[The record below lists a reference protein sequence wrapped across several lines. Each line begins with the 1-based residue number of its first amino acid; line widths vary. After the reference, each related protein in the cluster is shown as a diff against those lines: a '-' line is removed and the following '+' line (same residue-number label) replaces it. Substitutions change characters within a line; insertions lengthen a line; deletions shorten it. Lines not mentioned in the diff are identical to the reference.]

1 MRSRIE
7 CGMSTLPNSAF
18 TLTTF
23 RVDDLPL
30 LVSVIR
36 AMHLD
41 VILDDSVP
49 THGNTLRQNALTNGE
64 ALCLW
69 IVYLLCAGTH
79 RKWKVEEWVAL
90 HTVLLTRLWGAPVPA
105 SDFTDDRLTTLLSY
119 LARAPVQEAIDRLL
133 CQCTLSLYELQATHI
148 RLDATVLTGYHQV
161 TADGIMQYGHA
172 KGGPEGRTQCK
183 LMAAA
188 TPAGQYLTG
197 QYHPGQR
204 ADDPLYVPLLTR
216 LFRWALPAGMLVV
229 GDSKMGALAT
239 RRHIIAHQH
248 HYYMPLS
255 EAAVTDA
262 DKARWIAEAAQG
274 SLDHF
279 TAFTPIFRDEEL
291 LGYGFEFTRT
301 YTVVAGE
308 AAVWT
313 ERVQIIRSLNL
324 AGAGHRALDRRLE
337 KARTA
342 LFALT
347 PAPKQRV
354 TQYTEE
360 GSLREAIT
368 AILCRHQVHDVLSV
382 SFQWDR
388 SYQTPKA
395 PAGRLVITAVTVDPV
410 QYQTRRHQCGWRIYV
425 TSAPRERLGLDAG
438 QLLYREGAGQG
449 IERMNRLLKDHD
461 TLGLDRLYVVKSQQI
476 VGISYFVTLAQ
487 RVGQYIET
495 TIRHGLVEAGEE
507 LPEYSPGQKSSAHP
521 TTKTMLER
529 IAAQG
534 VTLTEIHLADG
545 RRLKHLT
552 ELPVILVAMLKHL
565 HLPADL
571 YDCLLE

>member
-1 MRSRIE
+1 
-7 CGMSTLPNSAF
+7 MSTLPHAEL

-36 AMHLD
+36 AMQLD
-41 VILDDSVP
+41 VILDDIVP
-49 THGNTLRQNALTNGE
+49 THGNTLRHNQLTNGE

-69 IVYLLCAGTH
+69 IVYLLCEGTH
-79 RKWKVEEWVAL
+79 RKWKVEDWVAF
-90 HTVLLTRLWGAPVPA
+90 HTVLLTRLWKAPVPA
-105 SDFTDDRLTTLLSY
+105 SDFTDDRLTTLLAY
-119 LARAPVQEAIDRLL
+119 LSRAPVQEAIDRLL
-133 CQCTLSLYELQATHI
+133 CQLTVYLYEFQATHI

-172 KGGPEGRTQCK
+172 KGGPEGCTQCK

-188 TPAGQYLTG
+188 TPTGQYLTG

-204 ADDPLYVPLLTR
+204 ADDPLYAPLLTR
-216 LFRWALPAGMLVV
+216 LFRWELPDGWLFV

-239 RRHIIAHQH
+239 RRHIIANRH

-255 EAAVTDA
+255 DA
-262 DKARWIAEAAQG
+262 LLTHEEKAGWIAEAANG
-274 SLDHF
+274 SLEHF
-279 TAFTPIFRDEEL
+279 TAFMPIFRDEEL
-291 LGYGFEFTRT
+291 LGYGWEFTRT
-301 YTVVAGE
+301 YPVVEGE
-308 AAVWT
+308 EAVWT
-313 ERVQIIRSLNL
+313 ERVQVIRSLNL
-324 AGAGHRALDRRLE
+324 AKAEQRTLDRQVE
-337 KARTA
+337 KARKA

-354 TQYTEE
+354 KQYTDEA
-360 GSLREAIT
+360 SLREAIA
-368 AILCRHQVHDVLSV
+368 AILCRQQVQDVLSV

-395 PAGRLVITAVTVDPV
+395 PEGRLVITAVILDPD
-410 QYQTRRHQCGWRIYV
+410 QYQTRCHQCGWRIYV

-438 QLLYREGAGQG
+438 QLLYRQGAGQG
-449 IERMNRLLKDHD
+449 IERMNRMLKDHD
-461 TLGLDRLYVVKSQQI
+461 ILGLDRLYVVKPQQI

-487 RVGQYIET
+487 RVMMYIET
-495 TIRHGLVEAGEE
+495 TIRQGLAEAGEA
-507 LPEYSPGQKSSAHP
+507 LPGYYPGQKSSAKP
-521 TTKTMLER
+521 TTKTMLEQ

-545 RRLKHLT
+545 RRLKHLSA
-552 ELPVILVAMLKHL
+552 LPVILVAMLKFL
-565 HLPADL
+565 KLPADL
-571 YDCLLE
+571 YERLLE